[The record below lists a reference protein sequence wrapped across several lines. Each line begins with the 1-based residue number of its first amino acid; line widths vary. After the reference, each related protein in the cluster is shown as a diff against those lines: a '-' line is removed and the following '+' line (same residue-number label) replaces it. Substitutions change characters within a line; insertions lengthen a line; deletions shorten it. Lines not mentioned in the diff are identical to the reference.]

1 MTSRTWIRRLFAPAP
16 RTRRNEPARFR
27 PRLEALEDR
36 CVPTTF
42 TVNSTG
48 DSGAGSGLTGDLR
61 YCITQA
67 NAAGGTNT
75 IDFSLPTSAIKII
88 ELSSA
93 LPTITDN
100 LTINGPGASRLAIDG
115 QGTSGILSTSFDSG
129 AHPVT
134 VAVSGL
140 TLANGSA
147 SYGGGISNF
156 DNDNLTI
163 TNCIIASNT
172 ATVNAG
178 GVLNDFSTL
187 TLIGCWLTDNSAAGY
202 GGGIQNEGGSLTLI
216 DCTLTGN
223 SAGYKGGGLATTG
236 GGSTTVVSCTLASN
250 SAPLNGGA
258 GLYNETG
265 ATTTMYNT
273 IVASDTGGD
282 VFNAGTL
289 TGSNNLVQDGSDG
302 LPDTIKGDPLLAP
315 LAPYGGPTKTMA
327 LFAGSPAIGAADAT
341 LSIPGLTLPGTDQ
354 RGFPRVV
361 NNLEDIGAFQTQGGQ
376 GVTPTVAIT
385 APPIAVAQAVVT
397 FTFTVTD
404 PATAALSGFDYLI
417 DWNGDG
423 SDLQIVQG
431 STSVQVTH
439 VYAAAGSYTPTVTAL
454 DPVGRSSIPTAVAAP
469 YVVAALDGSALDQA
483 IQSLGS
489 VPLAVSDVT
498 QENTAFAAINSL
510 PPSSGT
516 GTGVT
521 VTVAPGTY
529 TDAKINTSSGA
540 HVTVKGSTPQQWSR
554 VENVDTFGPTNFVGS
569 SPALEVDQGSVTVF
583 GVELSTP
590 TDAPTILVTGGTL
603 VLLDD
608 FVLGT
613 PNGDQPV
620 IEVDGGTLILG
631 PQIGAYGNELAAYG
645 AAQFVHVTG
654 SGRVI
659 DLGGNA
665 FDHVASDGAL
675 TPVPG
680 QLTLTQLTS
689 SAQASVYGQS
699 VTFTATV
706 TAANPGNG
714 TPTGTVQF
722 VVDGANFGAPVAL
735 TAGQATSASVSTLS
749 AGTHFITAIYSGDA
763 SFLNSTGT
771 YSQTVTPAPLTITAD
786 STSKTYGQTVT
797 FAGTE
802 FSTSGLVNSDSVGS
816 VSLSSAG
823 AAATATVA
831 GSPYAIIASNAVG
844 SGLSNYSISYVN
856 GSLSVTPAPLTITA
870 SDPLPIIEG
879 ESVPTTD
886 AVTYSG
892 FVNNE
897 GPSVLSGTL
906 TFTFTP
912 TTGGYTITPGGLTSA
927 NYAISFLP
935 GTLTVLSYSDATR
948 VLLQQV
954 ANDKLDQGM
963 QSSLDS
969 QLQAALA
976 DFNAG
981 ETADG
986 VSQLGAFI
994 HHVNAQNGKQIDAG
1008 KAGWLVK
1015 YAERIITAV
1024 G

>member
-1 MTSRTWIRRLFAPAP
+1 MP
-16 RTRRNEPARFR
+16 
-27 PRLEALEDR
+27 
-36 CVPTTF
+36 
-42 TVNSTG
+42 
-48 DSGAGSGLTGDLR
+48 
-61 YCITQA
+61 
-67 NAAGGTNT
+67 
-75 IDFSLPTSAIKII
+75 
-88 ELSSA
+88 
-93 LPTITDN
+93 
-100 LTINGPGASRLAIDG
+100 
-115 QGTSGILSTSFDSG
+115 
-129 AHPVT
+129 
-134 VAVSGL
+134 
-140 TLANGSA
+140 
-147 SYGGGISNF
+147 
-156 DNDNLTI
+156 
-163 TNCIIASNT
+163 
-172 ATVNAG
+172 
-178 GVLNDFSTL
+178 
-187 TLIGCWLTDNSAAGY
+187 
-202 GGGIQNEGGSLTLI
+202 
-216 DCTLTGN
+216 
-223 SAGYKGGGLATTG
+223 
-236 GGSTTVVSCTLASN
+236 
-250 SAPLNGGA
+250 
-258 GLYNETG
+258 
-265 ATTTMYNT
+265 
-273 IVASDTGGD
+273 
-282 VFNAGTL
+282 
-289 TGSNNLVQDGSDG
+289 
-302 LPDTIKGDPLLAP
+302 
-315 LAPYGGPTKTMA
+315 
-327 LFAGSPAIGAADAT
+327 T

-631 PQIGAYGNELAAYG
+631 PQIGADGNELAAYG